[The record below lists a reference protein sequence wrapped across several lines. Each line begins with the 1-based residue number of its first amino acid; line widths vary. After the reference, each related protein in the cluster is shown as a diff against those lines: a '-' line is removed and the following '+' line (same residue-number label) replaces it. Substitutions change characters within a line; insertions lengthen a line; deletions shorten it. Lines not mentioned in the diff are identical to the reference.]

1 MTADEI
7 LDVLDKLH
15 ALRHVRA
22 ITPEEF
28 ALRKAYLLTQLDGA
42 IGLDAVAAVTA
53 GVTDAAGDAGT
64 DASIADADGE
74 RTADAA
80 AATGGVRRA
89 PGISPNVAVA
99 MLLVVTAIVGVIAF
113 TLGRSVPEPGTGAE
127 NTAVVVRAP
136 AADADR

>member
-28 ALRKAYLLTQLDGA
+28 AVRKAYLLGQLDGA
-42 IGLDAVAAVTA
+42 IGLDTVPTETTTA
-53 GVTDAAGDAGT
+53 
-64 DASIADADGE
+64 ADAPADD
-74 RTADAA
+74 ADATVTPV
-80 AATGGVRRA
+80 ATGGRRRA

-113 TLGRSVPEPGTGAE
+113 TLGRSVPEPGAGV
-127 NTAVVVRAP
+127 NRTAVVVSTTP
-136 AADADR
+136 PSDTDR

>member
-28 ALRKAYLLTQLDGA
+28 AVRKAYLLGLLDGA
-42 IGLDAVAAVTA
+42 IGLDTVPTA
-53 GVTDAAGDAGT
+53 TETAT
-64 DASIADADGE
+64 ADGS
-74 RTADAA
+74 ADDAELTTTSA
-80 AATGGVRRA
+80 PTGGRRRA

-113 TLGRSVPEPGTGAE
+113 TLGRSVPEPGAGGDR
-127 NTAVVVRAP
+127 TAVVVSTTP
-136 AADADR
+136 PSDTDR